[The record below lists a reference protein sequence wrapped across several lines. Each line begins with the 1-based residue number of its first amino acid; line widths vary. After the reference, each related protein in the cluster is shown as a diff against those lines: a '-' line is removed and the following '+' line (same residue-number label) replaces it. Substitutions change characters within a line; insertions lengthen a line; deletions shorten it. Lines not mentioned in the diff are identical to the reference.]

1 MKKGGFKMSDEEY
14 KEPIET
20 KPDAVEKKT
29 VPEKQVKDDPIHS
42 GPPGTPLS

>member
-1 MKKGGFKMSDEEY
+1 MSDEKH

-20 KPDAVEKKT
+20 KPEPVDTTVVPKKT
-29 VPEKQVKDDPIHS
+29 EKDDPIHS